1 MFLLFLQEE
10 FMPTKSHHSA
20 PPKKAHL
27 AAEPPRRALITH
39 AAAAPIVS
47 AGHIL
52 PGQTRVRPPH
62 GKAQAHPGV
71 HPLTPLTSTQA
82 FQPLPKPL
90 GQPPYHY
97 ELESVIPGITALA
110 TQQGSLVFHC
120 VGDTGG
126 INNPSFQTDVANA
139 MEADLQLA
147 ADQLPRFFYHL
158 GDVVYFNGQVT
169 DYYSQFYEPYN
180 HYNAPIIAIPGNH
193 DGDPINSS
201 QTSLDGWVRYFM
213 QPDAH
218 INPESQDAP
227 RATMSQP
234 NVYFTLDCPFVTIVG
249 MYTNVPEGGSI
260 DSIQQQWLTNE
271 FATAPEDKAFLVALH
286 HPIYSF
292 DAYHS
297 GSPRMADALQQ
308 AINDS
313 RRVPNMVLTGHVHDY
328 QRFERKLV
336 SSSPT
341 PFLVIGHG
349 GYYNLHALTAQPG
362 TTDSDTGATLV
373 AGNDQQHGYSIL
385 TVDANTVSGTMNLVA
400 DTKNSAK
407 NDADSFSYPAQAIY
421 LPSGVTVSL

>member
-1 MFLLFLQEE
+1 
-10 FMPTKSHHSA
+10 MPTKKHTPPPHAQKKHPLA
-20 PPKKAHL
+20 PPAQPTAVAQRPSVNTVL
-27 AAEPPRRALITH
+27 
-39 AAAAPIVS
+39 
-47 AGHIL
+47 L
-52 PGQTRVRPPH
+52 PGQTRSHPPH

-71 HPLTPLTSTQA
+71 HPLDPLTSSQA
-82 FQPLPKPL
+82 FQALPKPL

-97 ELESVIPGITALA
+97 ELEAVIPGITALA
-110 TQQGSLVFHC
+110 TKQGSLVFHC

-126 INNPSFQTDVANA
+126 INNPAFQTAVADA
-139 MEADLQLA
+139 MKADLALP
-147 ADQLPRFFYHL
+147 ADELPRFFYHL
-158 GDVVYFNGQVT
+158 GDVVYFNGQIT

-180 HYNAPIIAIPGNH
+180 HYTAPIISIPGNH

-218 INPESQDAP
+218 VNPESQDAP
-227 RATMSQP
+227 RATLSQP
-234 NVYFTLDCPFVTIVG
+234 NVYFTLDCPFATIVG

-271 FATAPEDKAFLVALH
+271 FATAPADKAFIVALH

-292 DAYHS
+292 DAFHS
-297 GSPRMADALQQ
+297 GSARMADAVQQ

-328 QRFERKLV
+328 QRFERSLV
-336 SSSPT
+336 AKYKT

-362 TTDSDTGATLV
+362 TTDADTQATLV

-385 TVDANTVSGTMNLVA
+385 TVDADTVSGVMNLAA
-400 DTKNSAK
+400 DTTHSAVP
-407 NDADSFSYPAQAIY
+407 NADTFSYPTDAIY
-421 LPSGVTVSL
+421 LPTGATVSL

>member
-1 MFLLFLQEE
+1 
-10 FMPTKSHHSA
+10 MPSKPHQPPPHAQKKHSTPA
-20 PPKKAHL
+20 PVKQPMVAQHPSVNTVL
-27 AAEPPRRALITH
+27 
-39 AAAAPIVS
+39 
-47 AGHIL
+47 L
-52 PGQTRVRPPH
+52 PGQTRTKPPQ

-71 HPLTPLTSTQA
+71 HPLDALTSSQA
-82 FQPLPKPL
+82 VQPLPKPL

-97 ELESVIPGITALA
+97 ELEAVIPGITALA
-110 TQQGSLVFHC
+110 AKQGSLVFHC

-126 INNPSFQTDVANA
+126 ISNPAFQTAVADA
-139 MEADLQLA
+139 MKADLELS
-147 ADQLPRFFYHL
+147 ADELPRFFYHL

-180 HYNAPIIAIPGNH
+180 HYTAPIISIPGNH

-218 INPESQDAP
+218 VNPESQDAP
-227 RATMSQP
+227 RATLSQP
-234 NVYFTLDCPFVTIVG
+234 NVYFTLDCPFATIVG

-271 FATAPEDKAFLVALH
+271 FATAPTDKAFLVALH

-292 DAYHS
+292 DAFHS
-297 GSPRMADALQQ
+297 GSARMADALQQ

-313 RRVPNMVLTGHVHDY
+313 RRVPNMVLTGHVHNY
-328 QRFERKLV
+328 QRFERTLV
-336 SSSPT
+336 AKYKT

-362 TTDSDTGATLV
+362 TTDADTQATLV

-385 TVDANTVSGTMNLVA
+385 MVDADTISGVMNLAA
-400 DTKNSAK
+400 DTTHKAVPSA
-407 NDADSFSYPAQAIY
+407 DTFSYPAGPIY
-421 LPSGVTVSL
+421 LPAEATVSL

>member
-1 MFLLFLQEE
+1 
-10 FMPTKSHHSA
+10 MPVKSHTRPANKKTTHPVAKSQKL
-20 PPKKAHL
+20 PPPISI
-27 AAEPPRRALITH
+27 PPTTSVGARL
-39 AAAAPIVS
+39 
-47 AGHIL
+47 L
-52 PGQTRVRPPH
+52 PGQTRVPPPP
-62 GKAQAHPGV
+62 GNAQAHPGV
-71 HPLTPLTSTQA
+71 HPLTPLTAAQA

-110 TQQGSLVFHC
+110 TAQGSLVFHC

-126 INNPSFQTDVANA
+126 VKNPDYQMDVAAA
-139 MEADLQLA
+139 MKNDLGLA
-147 ADQLPRFFYHL
+147 ADALPRFFYHL
-158 GDVVYFNGQVT
+158 GDVVYFNGQISE
-169 DYYSQFYEPYN
+169 YYSQFYEPYD
-180 HYNAPIIAIPGNH
+180 HYTPPIISIPGNH

-227 RATMSQP
+227 RATLSQP

-271 FATAPEDKAFLVALH
+271 FATAPADKAFLVALH

-297 GSPRMADALQQ
+297 GSSRMADAVQQ

-313 RRVPNMVLTGHVHDY
+313 RRIPNMILTAHVHNY
-328 QRFERKLV
+328 QRFERSLV
-336 SSSPT
+336 KVSPT
-341 PFLVIGHG
+341 PFMVIGHG
-349 GYYNLHALTAQPG
+349 GYYNLHNLTAPPG
-362 TTDSDTGATLV
+362 TTDSATGATLV

-385 TVDANTVSGTMNLVA
+385 TVGPDSISGTMNLVA
-400 DTKNSAK
+400 DTVHTAK
-407 NDADSFSYPAQAIY
+407 PGADVFSYPAEAIY
-421 LPSGVTVSL
+421 LPAGATVSL